1 MKRVKSLAVGFV
13 VTVSLTTNVFAGFLT
28 NVQKSVSEQETDKE
42 SEIAVT
48 ICDENFPT
56 EKRAVFLV
64 YETVA
69 DIGRQLGYVVQNNN
83 PELSFNDNL
92 QNIGMCHLYLTYYGE
107 TTKEAARDTLEGY
120 TDDLLDALFEA
131 FPDVEFEK
139 IAVSWNVPAV
149 DEDNLYAASYWCEED
164 ADDNGVLDRGDGTGI
179 IYN

>member
-28 NVQKSVSEQETDKE
+28 NVQKSVSEQEADKE

-92 QNIGMCHLYLTYYGE
+92 QSIGMCHLYLTYYE
-107 TTKEAARDTLEGY
+107 KLHQHHLLLYLISKDYYQTKYIKNQNPIHIT
-120 TDDLLDALFEA
+120 
-131 FPDVEFEK
+131 
-139 IAVSWNVPAV
+139 
-149 DEDNLYAASYWCEED
+149 
-164 ADDNGVLDRGDGTGI
+164 
-179 IYN
+179 